1 MELSRLLTGREQLI
15 LGGLAVAL
23 LIGALVLAFSGRDE
37 PPAALKVSEGATTA
51 SKPLLPPS
59 RVPSAAPAPATTPP
73 PASAPAIQPEAA
85 AVAPAPTTQTA
96 PIQPVLPPAANAP
109 PALLGVSVQG
119 AVTSP
124 GFYWLPEDA
133 RLQELID
140 AAGGPLP
147 GADLSDINLSARAID
162 ATTLVVPQGRVQ
174 AAEGGVLRAK
184 GGKSALNPA
193 RYTLSGNG
201 YAVEEAPANTPST
214 PPHSETAPP
223 PTAKTVSSADTRID
237 LNTATVSELDS
248 LPGIGEAFANRI
260 IERRPFTS
268 VDQLDE
274 VPGIGEKRME
284 TLRPLVK
291 VENSQPP
298 AN

>member
-1 MELSRLLTGREQLI
+1 VELSRLLTGREQLI

-23 LIGALVLAFSGRDE
+23 LIGAGVLAFTGKDG
-37 PPAALKVSEGATTA
+37 PPPQLKISEATRPETTA
-51 SKPLLPPS
+51 AKPLVPPS
-59 RVPSAAPAPATTPP
+59 RVPSVATAPAVTTPQQPASVTMETSPPP
-73 PASAPAIQPEAA
+73 PASAPAA
-85 AVAPAPTTQTA
+85 APTT
-96 PIQPVLPPAANAP
+96 PAAPAA

-119 AVTSP
+119 AVASP

-133 RLQELID
+133 RLQELLD

-162 ATTLVVPQGRVQ
+162 ATTLVVPQGRIQ
-174 AAEGGVLRAK
+174 AAEGGVLKAK

-201 YAVEEAPANTPST
+201 YAVEEPQPKSTAKLESPETPPAPAAKAESST
-214 PPHSETAPP
+214 
-223 PTAKTVSSADTRID
+223 DTRID
-237 LNTATVSELDS
+237 LNTATLSELDS

-260 IERRPFTS
+260 MERRPFTS
-268 VDQLDE
+268 VDELDE

-284 TLRPLVK
+284 TLRPLVT
-291 VENSQPP
+291 VGTATAAPN
-298 AN
+298 